1 MMVAPDSSRQF
12 QTRRTNSSRP
22 SSSRVRLT
30 RSSIRSTTFCVAM
43 PAWSVPQ
50 IQSALRPCMRR
61 RRTIT
66 SCIEPLSAWPMCSDP
81 VTLGGGTAMT
91 KGSPGSSGS
100 TAKAFAACQRANIAG
115 STAAG
120 S

>member
-1 MMVAPDSSRQF
+1 MIVAPDSSRQC
-12 QTRRTNSSRP
+12 QTRCTNSSRP
-22 SSSRVRLT
+22 SSSRVRPT
-30 RSSIRSTTFCVAM
+30 RASMRSTTFCVAI

-66 SCIEPLSAWPMCSDP
+66 SCIDPLSAWPMCSEP
-81 VTLGGGTAMT
+81 VTLGGGTAT
-91 KGSPGSSGS
+91 TNGSPASSGS
-100 TAKAFAACQRANIAG
+100 TSNARASRQRANIAG
-115 STAAG
+115 STEEA